1 MSLLSA
7 RDAAILANGVYKAT
21 SSTSTQDVLETAQ
34 QSVELGNGIGA
45 VESITPKAGLVGQ
58 SGAFIKETSGFG
70 MVLERGATTSRETI
84 VVLRGTQTA
93 SDWLSNFN
101 IGFDRGPD
109 GSLIHAGFNRI
120 YRTFADDLRAAIS
133 RANPQR
139 IHFVGHSLGGALA
152 SIAASEYA
160 GIHKKPSYLY
170 TFGAPRVGSLGL
182 CSTLRTN
189 LPVGHVKRVYAISDP
204 VPMIPWMPFCHYSA
218 GSTGIN
224 AGFSSIAASAHNML
238 GSYIPNMPPQGW
250 PASLRMPNRSDPDY
264 WMDMAERSTG
274 LMSSMGYFF
283 LGKAL
288 EGIMAALD
296 VLGLAVSA
304 GMTMLDRLITALRN
318 AVLLQKEMA
327 KMTFRFAKLALKIA
341 GRASIAASVSI
352 ADLTLKFL
360 RFVFDVLSAPVKVAA
375 NLAARA
381 IS

>member
-7 RDAAILANGVYKAT
+7 KDAAILADGVYRAT
-21 SSTSTQDVLETAQ
+21 SSTTTGDVLSTAN
-34 QSVELGNGIGA
+34 QSVATGEGIGE
-45 VESITPKAGLVGQ
+45 VDGITPKAGLVGK

-70 MVLERGATTSRETI
+70 MVLERGATANREII
-84 VVLRGTQTA
+84 VVLRGTQTT

-101 IGFDRGPD
+101 VGFDKGPD

-120 YRTFADDLRAAIS
+120 YRTFADDLRAAVS

-182 CSTLRTN
+182 CNTLRTN
-189 LPVGHVKRVYAISDP
+189 LPEGHVKRIYAISDP
-204 VPMIPWMPFCHYSA
+204 VPMIPWMPFCHYNA

-224 AGFSSIAASAHNML
+224 AGFSSISASAHNML
-238 GSYIPNMPPQGW
+238 GSYIPNMPLQGW
-250 PASLRMPNRSDPDY
+250 PAALAIPNRSDPNY
-264 WMDMAERSTG
+264 WMDMAERSSG
-274 LMSSMGYFF
+274 IMSSMGYYF

-288 EGIMAALD
+288 EALMAALD
-296 VLGLAVSA
+296 VLGLAIGA
-304 GMTMLDRLITALRN
+304 GMTLLDRLISAMHN

-327 KMTFRFAKLALKIA
+327 KMTFRFVKLALKIA
-341 GRASIAASVSI
+341 GRVAIAATVSL

-360 RFVFDVLSAPVKVAA
+360 RFVFDVKSAPVRVAA
-375 NLAARA
+375 NLAGRA
-381 IS
+381 LS